1 MYLYLFCFLNNLQ
14 VKLTEMSR
22 NVMCFNDVIN
32 LPTSKAEKRENKSFL
47 QDTTTPKKKLKL
59 SDPDVECVSSSQ
71 EMPSEIGYD

>member
-47 QDTTTPKKKLKL
+47 QDTTTPKKKAETK
-59 SDPDVECVSSSQ
+59 
-71 EMPSEIGYD
+71 